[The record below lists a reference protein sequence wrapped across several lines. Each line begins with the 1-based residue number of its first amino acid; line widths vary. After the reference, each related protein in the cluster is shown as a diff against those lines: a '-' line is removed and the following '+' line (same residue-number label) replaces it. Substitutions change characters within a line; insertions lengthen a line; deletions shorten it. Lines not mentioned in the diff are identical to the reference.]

1 MYDASDIGLLVFD
14 WSGVI
19 SDDRMPVYEANM
31 RILEDYGKPTISFE
45 EWLPRTTM
53 TPVEFLK
60 NHGVFGD
67 DKKMFALYKKYFD
80 EAVESGTAPTAY
92 ADACDVLRY
101 LKGRKK
107 KLSVLS
113 SHPAENLRKEA
124 EQYSLASFLELIEG
138 NSKDKAGG
146 LLDICRHLGEKPE
159 SALYVGDTIYDIRAA
174 KEAGTR
180 SAGICTGY
188 HTKERLESEMPDFIL
203 GCLSEL
209 KGVF

>member
-1 MYDASDIGLLVFD
+1 MGIHRKVVCETLVFIFHFPRIFALSCIVFLYLCRLLLLMYDASDIGLLVFD

-80 EAVESGTAPTAY
+80 EA
-92 ADACDVLRY
+92 
-101 LKGRKK
+101 
-107 KLSVLS
+107 
-113 SHPAENLRKEA
+113 
-124 EQYSLASFLELIEG
+124 
-138 NSKDKAGG
+138 
-146 LLDICRHLGEKPE
+146 
-159 SALYVGDTIYDIRAA
+159 
-174 KEAGTR
+174 
-180 SAGICTGY
+180 
-188 HTKERLESEMPDFIL
+188 
-203 GCLSEL
+203 
-209 KGVF
+209 